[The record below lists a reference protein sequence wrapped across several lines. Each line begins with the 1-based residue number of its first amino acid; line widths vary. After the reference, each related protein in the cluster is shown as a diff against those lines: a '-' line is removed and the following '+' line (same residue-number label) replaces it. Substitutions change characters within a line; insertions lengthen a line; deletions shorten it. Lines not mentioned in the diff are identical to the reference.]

1 MTLLVL
7 DTPELAQKYE
17 DLSDKQFELQR
28 HVIFTIAVKN

>member
-7 DTPELAQKYE
+7 NKPELAQNTNI
-17 DLSDKQFELQR
+17 SVTSNSQR